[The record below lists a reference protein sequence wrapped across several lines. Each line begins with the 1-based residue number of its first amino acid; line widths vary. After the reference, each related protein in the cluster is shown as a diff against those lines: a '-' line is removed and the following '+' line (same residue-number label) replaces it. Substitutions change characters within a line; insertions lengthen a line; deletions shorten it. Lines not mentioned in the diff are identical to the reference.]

1 MSGGELQH
9 CFKQR
14 VWISGARPGE
24 EEVFEFTLIQ
34 VKVVLHQQSQ
44 KFKTNMRKVLAVLY
58 TEISCSNAT
67 NVEKYIMEI

>member
-1 MSGGELQH
+1 MFLSHSVIHFEPGMEKLIFSVEWFDSEICVWGGELQH

-34 VKVVLHQQSQ
+34 VKVVP
-44 KFKTNMRKVLAVLY
+44 Y
-58 TEISCSNAT
+58 
-67 NVEKYIMEI
+67 